1 MLIKKLRIALT
12 LAIFETTTLIILY
25 FTRDLNLILTALS
38 VGLIGSLAAILIH
51 NLLSKRFN
59 LMSVNG
65 EKIKFRYSLSIF
77 ITIFLTVLFL
87 SQNIVLYFIEFQNT
101 VLGNFALGLLSAFI
115 TSSISLSFYN
125 IQPFKII
132 LKGKKDIIIKK
143 TNVLNTSLLISFYEA
158 VILPIMIPLMQIN
171 FALAGFASG
180 LISGLLVTAL
190 YNNITVKVKW
200 K

>member
-65 EKIKFRYSLSIF
+65 EKIKFR
-77 ITIFLTVLFL
+77 
-87 SQNIVLYFIEFQNT
+87 
-101 VLGNFALGLLSAFI
+101 
-115 TSSISLSFYN
+115 
-125 IQPFKII
+125 
-132 LKGKKDIIIKK
+132 
-143 TNVLNTSLLISFYEA
+143 
-158 VILPIMIPLMQIN
+158 
-171 FALAGFASG
+171 
-180 LISGLLVTAL
+180 
-190 YNNITVKVKW
+190 
-200 K
+200 

>member
-1 MLIKKLRIALT
+1 
-12 LAIFETTTLIILY
+12 
-25 FTRDLNLILTALS
+25 

-115 TSSISLSFYN
+115 ASSISLSFYN

>member
-115 TSSISLSFYN
+115 ASSISLSFYN